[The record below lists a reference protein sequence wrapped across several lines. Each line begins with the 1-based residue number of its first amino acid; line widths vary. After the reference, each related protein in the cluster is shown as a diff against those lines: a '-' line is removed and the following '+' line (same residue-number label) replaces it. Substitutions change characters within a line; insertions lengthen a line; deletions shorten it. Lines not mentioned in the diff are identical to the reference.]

1 MSIVR
6 DVAQTFRPPGGDR
19 HGPLVP
25 LLVTL
30 TILTGVVDAVS
41 YLELGHVFVANM
53 TGNIIFL
60 GFALAGAGGLSPVAS
75 LIALAAFL
83 FGALAGGWLGAR
95 YHAHR
100 GHLLRAANATQVLL
114 IGAAVLLA
122 ILAVEPP
129 ARATRY
135 ALIVLLALALG
146 VQNAAAQRLSVPDL
160 TTTVLTRTLT
170 GLASES
176 GIVGGAGAK
185 LGRRIIRDR
194 RDAARRADRR
204 STRTARIDRR
214 GTRCSTRDRRLQ
226 RLGRPSPLSYWWRV
240 DTGLARA
247 LVFAA
252 VTQPCRDAIGCGDQM
267 RPQLLEEHL
276 GGEHGGVCGH
286 ARGRDNLA

>member
-1 MSIVR
+1 MSVVR
-6 DVAQTFRPPGGDR
+6 DIAQTFRPPAGDR

-25 LLVTL
+25 LLVAL

-83 FGALAGGWLGAR
+83 LGALAGGWLGAR

-100 GHLLRAANATQVLL
+100 GHLLRAANVTQVLL

-122 ILAVEPP
+122 SLTVEPP

-176 GIVGGAGAK
+176 GLVGGAGSK
-185 LGRRIIRDR
+185 LGRRIVAIGAMLLGALIGGLLALHVSI
-194 RDAARRADRR
+194 AAALGVALAIVACSGLAVHLR
-204 STRTARIDRR
+204 SRSS
-214 GTRCSTRDRRLQ
+214 GVWTRD
-226 RLGRPSPLSYWWRV
+226 
-240 DTGLARA
+240 
-247 LVFAA
+247 
-252 VTQPCRDAIGCGDQM
+252 
-267 RPQLLEEHL
+267 
-276 GGEHGGVCGH
+276 
-286 ARGRDNLA
+286 